1 MQRADAPSRS
11 RLSSCCATTPSA
23 ACFWTIAFLLTYS
36 VTLAVRSVWP
46 ALNRFGDALLLSAL
60 GLACV
65 LNTGR
70 NRTYHCV
77 LTGPLFVGGAI
88 VAALTEA
95 GVWHV
100 RPGLLWSV
108 IIVGVA
114 AALVAEWRAT
124 HAQQNT

>member
-1 MQRADAPSRS
+1 MV
-11 RLSSCCATTPSA
+11 
-23 ACFWTIAFLLTYS
+23 FLLTYG
-36 VTLAVRSVWP
+36 VTRAVRSVWP
-46 ALNRFGDALLLSAL
+46 TLDRFGDTLLLSAL

-65 LNTGR
+65 INAGR
-70 NRTYHCV
+70 NRIYHCV

-100 RPGLLWSV
+100 RLGLLWTV

-114 AALVAEWRAT
+114 AAFVAEWRAT
-124 HAQQNT
+124 HAQRKT